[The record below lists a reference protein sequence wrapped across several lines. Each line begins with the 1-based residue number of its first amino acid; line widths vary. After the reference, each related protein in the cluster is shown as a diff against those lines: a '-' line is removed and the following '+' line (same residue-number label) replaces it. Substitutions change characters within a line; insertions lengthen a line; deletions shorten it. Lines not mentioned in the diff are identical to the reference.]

1 MALSPESNNEQTG
14 LQKLHEVLDSGTLQQ
29 VARML
34 NALRPAEIAHLLEG
48 LPLEEREIVW
58 GLVGDDREGEILVE
72 LADEV
77 FADLVSKMN
86 KEELLAAAEGM
97 DTDDLADLIQDL
109 PRAVT
114 WELINSLDKQRR
126 ERLESVLYYPEDTA
140 GGLMNTDTL
149 TVRAEVT
156 LDVVL
161 RYLRRLKGK
170 IPPQTDSLIV
180 VNRDDKYLGVLS
192 LTDLL
197 THEPTDTVAEVMSL
211 DLKPIPASWPVHKV
225 AKRFEQQ
232 DLVSAPVV
240 NDEGKLVGRITIDD
254 VVDVIREEGEHQF
267 MGQAGLS
274 EDADMFAPVAVSA
287 RRRALWLGVNLMT
300 AFLASWVIGLFEQ
313 TIEQI
318 VALAVLMPIVAS
330 MGGVAGTQTL
340 TLAIRGLA
348 LGQLT
353 DKNVRWLMMKE
364 LSVSLL
370 NSLIWAVV
378 VGVVAGVWFDSTH
391 IALLIAAALTIN
403 LLFAALTGAVLPLML
418 DRLGI
423 DPALAGGVLLTT
435 VTDVVGFLA
444 FLGLAT
450 LFLL

>member
-1 MALSPESNNEQTG
+1 MAPQPELNNDQTG

-58 GLVGDDREGEILVE
+58 GLVGDDSEGEILVE

-77 FADLVSKMN
+77 FTDLVSKMN

-97 DTDDLADLIQDL
+97 DTDDLADLVQDL

-114 WELINSLDKQRR
+114 WELLNSLDKQRR

-161 RYLRRLKGK
+161 RYLRRLKDK
-170 IPPQTDSLIV
+170 IPSQTDSLIV

-197 THEPTDTVAEVMSL
+197 THEPSDTVAEVMSL
-211 DLKPIPASWPVHKV
+211 DLKAIPASWSERKV
-225 AKRFEQQ
+225 ANRFEQH

-240 NDEGKLVGRITIDD
+240 NDDGKLVGRITVDD

-267 MGQAGLS
+267 MGQAGLT
-274 EDADMFAPVAVSA
+274 EDADMFAPVVVSA

-330 MGGVAGTQTL
+330 MGGVAGSQTL
-340 TLAIRGLA
+340 TLTIRGLA
-348 LGQLT
+348 LGQLS
-353 DKNVRWLMMKE
+353 DKNARWLMMKE
-364 LSVSLL
+364 LAVSLL

-378 VGVVAGVWFDSTH
+378 VGVVAWLWFDSTD
-391 IALLIAAALTIN
+391 IALVIGAALTIN
-403 LLFAALTGAVLPLML
+403 LLFAALTGAILPIML
-418 DRLGI
+418 ERLGI